1 MQDEMLPA
9 IIDQGRSVT
18 PTEVARLSHLD
29 LDLDDARAAVSS
41 LRVRGLLGR
50 EGEELAYS
58 SPSAWRG
65 PPTSRTAPPSGVS
78 FVRSRSRSRSS
89 EQP

>member
-9 IIDQGRSVT
+9 IIYQGPSVT
-18 PTEVARLSHLD
+18 LAEVATLSHLD
-29 LDLDDARAAVSS
+29 LDLDLDDGRAAVSS

-50 EGEELAYS
+50 EGEEVAYS
-58 SPSAWRG
+58 SPSACRG
-65 PPTSRTAPPSGVS
+65 PPTSLTAPPFGVS
-78 FVRSRSRSRSS
+78 FVRSS